1 MKMHK
6 KHIISLVTL
15 ACLAA
20 SSSVFAATPEA
31 NVPNPVKGDAGIQM
45 NRMRNYLERERV
57 NRQIA
62 EDRAAAKNKVKSE
75 AAKQAAPGEVITFEL
90 KKIVTDPSAV
100 LTDAELDIIIK
111 PYEGKQVQLNDIYA
125 IVDKIN
131 ALYNEKGYVTCR
143 AFLPP
148 QTITDGTVKLLL
160 VEGRTG
166 TATVSGN
173 KYTKAKYITNR
184 LHLAKGEIANIK
196 QLNKDLLLFNA
207 TNSTQLRIMMKAGA
221 EPGTTDYEITAY
233 EPKRDTWTIFEDNAG
248 SDTSGQYRTGLFFN
262 TKSLSGNCDALSLGT
277 VISEGTKAAN
287 VMYSRSLG
295 RSGTKM
301 NLLYSTNAVET
312 VKGEFA
318 DKIKGHANSYT
329 IGFIQPILVN
339 ETTRT
344 ELSLD
349 YNRQNSKTDWLI
361 PIRFNIVDD
370 KVQDV
375 TLGYALTNYGA
386 SHVFYQKHSY
396 VRGYYKKE
404 ADMGTGAEPSSSHFG
419 FYKFNALYQ
428 KLYKAGQM
436 WNIRAD
442 AQWSGDEGMVS
453 SRQYYIGGMYSVRG
467 YKENYLGGDSGFT
480 FSAEYAVP
488 VINRNTN
495 AFGFFDYGHVYSNAQ
510 SDEQK
515 DVLASVGLGV
525 RSTINQNL
533 SASLI
538 LGIPLQRHFM
548 TEDVSKTR
556 LHFIVSGQF

>member
-6 KHIISLVTL
+6 KHIASLITL
-15 ACLAA
+15 ACLSLSNVALAA
-20 SSSVFAATPEA
+20 PDNRIA
-31 NVPNPVKGDAGIQM
+31 NDAGIQM

-62 EDRAAAKNKVKSE
+62 EDRAAAKNKVESE
-75 AAKQAAPGEVITFEL
+75 AAKQTAPGEVITFEL
-90 KKIVTDPSAV
+90 KKIVTDASAV
-100 LTDAELDIIIK
+100 LTDAELDAIIK

-131 ALYNEKGYVTCR
+131 ALYNDKGYVTCR

-166 TATVSGN
+166 STIVNNN
-173 KYTKAKYITNR
+173 KYTKTKYITNR
-184 LHLAKGEIANIK
+184 MHLAKGEIANIK

-233 EPKRDTWTIFEDNAG
+233 EPMRDTWTIFEDNAG
-248 SDTSGQYRTGLFFN
+248 SDTSGEYRTGLFFN
-262 TKSLSGNCDALSLGT
+262 TKSLSGHCDALSLGT

-301 NLLYSTNAVET
+301 NLVYSTNAVEV
-312 VKGEFA
+312 VKGDYE
-318 DKIKGHANSYT
+318 DMIKGHANSYA
-329 IGFIQPILVN
+329 IGFTQPIVVN

-349 YNRQNSKTDWLI
+349 YNRQNSKTDFM
-361 PIRFNIVDD
+361 PAGTRFNIVDD
-370 KVQDV
+370 SVQDFS
-375 TLGYALTNYGA
+375 LGFAMTNYGA

-396 VRGYYKKE
+396 VRGYSE
-404 ADMGTGAEPSSSHFG
+404 SAPDMSAQNSQNFG
-419 FYKFNALYQ
+419 FYKFNAMYQ

-436 WNIRAD
+436 WSLRAD
-442 AQWSGDEGMVS
+442 AQWSGSEGMVS
-453 SRQYYIGGMYSVRG
+453 SRQFYMGGMYSVRG
-467 YKENYLGGDSGFT
+467 YKENYLGGDGGFT

-488 VINRNTN
+488 VINKNTS
-495 AFGFFDYGHVYSNAQ
+495 AFTFFDYGHVYGNGQ
-510 SDEQK
+510 SDDQHN
-515 DVLASVGLGV
+515 VLSSVGLGI
-525 RSTINQNL
+525 RSTINQYC

-538 LGIPLQRHFM
+538 LGIPLQREFSA
-548 TEDVSKTR
+548 EKVSKTR
-556 LHFIVSGQF
+556 LHFIVNGQF

>member
-6 KHIISLVTL
+6 NHIAALVTL
-15 ACLAA
+15 TCLAV
-20 SSSVFAATPEA
+20 SSTVFAATPEA

-62 EDRAAAKNKVKSE
+62 EDRAAAKNKVESE

-100 LTDAELDIIIK
+100 LTDAELDTIIK

-131 ALYNEKGYVTCR
+131 ALYNDKGYVTCR

-166 TATVSGN
+166 STIVNNN
-173 KYTKAKYITNR
+173 KYTKTKYITNR
-184 LHLAKGEIANIK
+184 MHLAKGEIANIK

-207 TNSTQLRIMMKAGA
+207 TNSTQLRIMMKAGT

-233 EPKRDTWTIFEDNAG
+233 EPMRDTWTIFEDNAG
-248 SDTSGQYRTGLFFN
+248 SDTSGEYRTGLFFN
-262 TKSLSGNCDALSLGT
+262 TKSLSGHCDALSLGT

-301 NLLYSTNAVET
+301 NLVYSTNAVEV
-312 VKGEFA
+312 VKGDYE
-318 DKIKGHANSYT
+318 DMIKGHANSYA
-329 IGFIQPILVN
+329 IGFTQPIVVN

-349 YNRQNSKTDWLI
+349 YNRQNSKTDFM
-361 PIRFNIVDD
+361 PAGTRFNIVDD
-370 KVQDV
+370 SVQDFS
-375 TLGYALTNYGA
+375 LGFAMTNYGA

-396 VRGYYKKE
+396 VRGYSE
-404 ADMGTGAEPSSSHFG
+404 STPDMSAQNSQNFG
-419 FYKFNALYQ
+419 FYKFNAMYQ

-436 WNIRAD
+436 WSLRAD
-442 AQWSGDEGMVS
+442 AQWSGSEGMVS
-453 SRQYYIGGMYSVRG
+453 SRQFYMGGMYSVRG

-488 VINRNTN
+488 VINKNTS
-495 AFGFFDYGHVYSNAQ
+495 AFTFFDYGHVYGNGQ
-510 SDEQK
+510 SDDQHN
-515 DVLASVGLGV
+515 VLSSVGLGI
-525 RSTINQNL
+525 RSTINQYC

-538 LGIPLQRHFM
+538 LGIPLQREFSA
-548 TEDVSKTR
+548 EKVSKTR

>member
-6 KHIISLVTL
+6 KHIASLITL
-15 ACLAA
+15 ACLSLSNVALAA
-20 SSSVFAATPEA
+20 PDNRIA
-31 NVPNPVKGDAGIQM
+31 NDAGIQM

-62 EDRAAAKNKVKSE
+62 EDRAAAKNKVERE
-75 AAKQAAPGEVITFEL
+75 AAKQTAPGEVITFEL
-90 KKIVTDPSAV
+90 KKIVTDASAV
-100 LTDAELDIIIK
+100 LTDAELDAIIK

-131 ALYNEKGYVTCR
+131 ALYNDKGYVTCR

-166 TATVSGN
+166 STIVNNN
-173 KYTKAKYITNR
+173 KYTKTKYITNR
-184 LHLAKGEIANIK
+184 MHLAKGEIANIK

-207 TNSTQLRIMMKAGA
+207 TNSTQLRIMMKAGT

-233 EPKRDTWTIFEDNAG
+233 EPMRDTWTIFEDNAG
-248 SDTSGQYRTGLFFN
+248 SDTSGEYRTGLFFN
-262 TKSLSGNCDALSLGT
+262 TKSLSGHCDALSLGT

-301 NLLYSTNAVET
+301 NLVYSTNAVEV
-312 VKGEFA
+312 VKGEYE
-318 DKIKGHANSYT
+318 DMIKGHANSYA
-329 IGFIQPILVN
+329 IGFTQPIVVN

-349 YNRQNSKTDWLI
+349 YNRQNSKTDFM
-361 PIRFNIVDD
+361 PAGTRFNIVDD
-370 KVQDV
+370 SVQDFS
-375 TLGYALTNYGA
+375 LGFAITNYGA

-396 VRGYYKKE
+396 VRGYSE
-404 ADMGTGAEPSSSHFG
+404 SAPDMSAQNSQNFG
-419 FYKFNALYQ
+419 FYKFNAMYQ

-436 WNIRAD
+436 WSLRAD
-442 AQWSGDEGMVS
+442 AQWSGSEGMVS
-453 SRQYYIGGMYSVRG
+453 SRQFYMGGMYSVRG
-467 YKENYLGGDSGFT
+467 YKENYLGGDGGFT

-488 VINRNTN
+488 VINKNTS
-495 AFGFFDYGHVYSNAQ
+495 AFTFFDYGHVYGNGQ
-510 SDEQK
+510 SDDQHN
-515 DVLASVGLGV
+515 VLSSVGLGI
-525 RSTINQNL
+525 RSTINQYC

-538 LGIPLQRHFM
+538 LGIPLQREFSA
-548 TEDVSKTR
+548 EKVSKTR
-556 LHFIVSGQF
+556 LHFIVNGQF

>member
-6 KHIISLVTL
+6 KHIASLITL
-15 ACLAA
+15 ACLSLSNVALAA
-20 SSSVFAATPEA
+20 PDNRIA
-31 NVPNPVKGDAGIQM
+31 NDAGIQM

-62 EDRAAAKNKVKSE
+62 EDRAAAKNKVESE
-75 AAKQAAPGEVITFEL
+75 AAKQTAPGEVITFEL
-90 KKIVTDPSAV
+90 KKIVTDASAV
-100 LTDAELDIIIK
+100 LTDAELDAIIK

-131 ALYNEKGYVTCR
+131 ALYNDKGYVTCR

-166 TATVSGN
+166 STIVNNN
-173 KYTKAKYITNR
+173 KYTKTKYITNR
-184 LHLAKGEIANIK
+184 MHLAKGEIANIK

-233 EPKRDTWTIFEDNAG
+233 EPMRDTWTIFEDNAG
-248 SDTSGQYRTGLFFN
+248 SDTSGEYRTGLFFN
-262 TKSLSGNCDALSLGT
+262 TKSLSGHCDALSLGT

-301 NLLYSTNAVET
+301 NLVYSTNAVEV
-312 VKGEFA
+312 VKGEYE
-318 DKIKGHANSYT
+318 DMIKGHANSYA
-329 IGFIQPILVN
+329 IGFTQPIVVN

-349 YNRQNSKTDWLI
+349 YNRQNSKTDFM
-361 PIRFNIVDD
+361 PAGTRFNIVDD
-370 KVQDV
+370 SVQDFS
-375 TLGYALTNYGA
+375 LGFAMTNYGA

-396 VRGYYKKE
+396 VRGYSE
-404 ADMGTGAEPSSSHFG
+404 SAPDMSAQNSQNFG
-419 FYKFNALYQ
+419 FYKFNAMYQ

-436 WNIRAD
+436 WSLRAD
-442 AQWSGDEGMVS
+442 AQWSGSEGMVS
-453 SRQYYIGGMYSVRG
+453 SRQFYMGGMYSVRG
-467 YKENYLGGDSGFT
+467 YKENYLGGDGGFT

-488 VINRNTN
+488 VINKNTS
-495 AFGFFDYGHVYSNAQ
+495 AFTFFDYGHVYGNGQ
-510 SDEQK
+510 SDDQHN
-515 DVLASVGLGV
+515 VLSSVGLGI
-525 RSTINQNL
+525 RSTINQYC

-538 LGIPLQRHFM
+538 LGIPLQREFSA
-548 TEDVSKTR
+548 EKVSKTR
-556 LHFIVSGQF
+556 LHFIVNGQF

>member
-6 KHIISLVTL
+6 KHIASLITL
-15 ACLAA
+15 ACLSLSNVALAA
-20 SSSVFAATPEA
+20 PDNRIA
-31 NVPNPVKGDAGIQM
+31 NDAGIQM

-62 EDRAAAKNKVKSE
+62 EDRAAAKNKVESE
-75 AAKQAAPGEVITFEL
+75 AAKQTAPGEVITFEL
-90 KKIVTDPSAV
+90 KKIVTDASAV
-100 LTDAELDIIIK
+100 LTDAELDAIIK

-131 ALYNEKGYVTCR
+131 ALYNDKGYVTCR

-166 TATVSGN
+166 STIVNNN
-173 KYTKAKYITNR
+173 KYTKTKYITNR
-184 LHLAKGEIANIK
+184 MHLAKGEIANIK

-207 TNSTQLRIMMKAGA
+207 TNSTQLRIMMKAGT

-233 EPKRDTWTIFEDNAG
+233 EPMRDTWTIFEDNAG
-248 SDTSGQYRTGLFFN
+248 SDTSGEYRTGLFFN
-262 TKSLSGNCDALSLGT
+262 TKSLSGHCDALSLGT

-301 NLLYSTNAVET
+301 NLVYSTNAVEV
-312 VKGEFA
+312 VKGDYE
-318 DKIKGHANSYT
+318 DMIKGHANSYA
-329 IGFIQPILVN
+329 IGFTQPIVVN

-349 YNRQNSKTDWLI
+349 YNRQNSKTDFM
-361 PIRFNIVDD
+361 PAGTRFNIVDD
-370 KVQDV
+370 SVQDFS
-375 TLGYALTNYGA
+375 LGFAVTNYGA

-396 VRGYYKKE
+396 VRGYSE
-404 ADMGTGAEPSSSHFG
+404 SAPDMSAQNSQNFG
-419 FYKFNALYQ
+419 FYKFNAMYQ

-436 WNIRAD
+436 WSLRAD
-442 AQWSGDEGMVS
+442 AQWSGSEGMVS
-453 SRQYYIGGMYSVRG
+453 SRQFYMGGMYSVRG

-488 VINRNTN
+488 VINKNTS
-495 AFGFFDYGHVYSNAQ
+495 AFTFFDYGHVYGNGQ
-510 SDEQK
+510 SDDQHN
-515 DVLASVGLGV
+515 VLSSVGLGI
-525 RSTINQNL
+525 RSTINQYC

-538 LGIPLQRHFM
+538 LGIPLQREFSA
-548 TEDVSKTR
+548 EKVSKTR
-556 LHFIVSGQF
+556 LHFIVNGQF

>member
-6 KHIISLVTL
+6 KHIASLITL
-15 ACLAA
+15 ACLSLSNVALAA
-20 SSSVFAATPEA
+20 PDNRIA
-31 NVPNPVKGDAGIQM
+31 NDAGIQM

-62 EDRAAAKNKVKSE
+62 EDRAAAKNKVESE
-75 AAKQAAPGEVITFEL
+75 AAKQTAPGEVITFEL
-90 KKIVTDPSAV
+90 KKIVTDASAV
-100 LTDAELDIIIK
+100 LTDAELDAIIK

-131 ALYNEKGYVTCR
+131 ALYNDKGYVTCR

-166 TATVSGN
+166 STIVNNN
-173 KYTKAKYITNR
+173 KYTKTKYITNR
-184 LHLAKGEIANIK
+184 MHLAKGEIANIK

-207 TNSTQLRIMMKAGA
+207 TNSTQLRIMMKAGT

-233 EPKRDTWTIFEDNAG
+233 EPMRDTWTIFEDNAG
-248 SDTSGQYRTGLFFN
+248 SDTSGEYRTGLFFN
-262 TKSLSGNCDALSLGT
+262 TKSLSGHCDALSLGT

-301 NLLYSTNAVET
+301 NLVYSTNAVEV
-312 VKGEFA
+312 VKGDYE
-318 DKIKGHANSYT
+318 DMIKGHANSYA
-329 IGFIQPILVN
+329 IGFTQPIVVN

-349 YNRQNSKTDWLI
+349 YNRQNSKTDFM
-361 PIRFNIVDD
+361 PAGTRFNIVDD
-370 KVQDV
+370 SVQDFS
-375 TLGYALTNYGA
+375 LGFAMTNYGS
-386 SHVFYQKHSY
+386 SHVLYQKHSY
-396 VRGYYKKE
+396 VRGYSE
-404 ADMGTGAEPSSSHFG
+404 STPDMSAQNSQNFG
-419 FYKFNALYQ
+419 FYKFNAMYQ

-436 WNIRAD
+436 WSLRAD
-442 AQWSGDEGMVS
+442 AQWSGSEGMVS
-453 SRQYYIGGMYSVRG
+453 SRQFYMGGMYSVRG
-467 YKENYLGGDSGFT
+467 YKENYLGGDGGFT

-488 VINRNTN
+488 VINKNTS
-495 AFGFFDYGHVYSNAQ
+495 AFTFFDYGHVYGNGQ
-510 SDEQK
+510 SDDQHN
-515 DVLASVGLGV
+515 VLSSVGLGI
-525 RSTINQNL
+525 RSTINQYC

-538 LGIPLQRHFM
+538 LGIPLQREFSA
-548 TEDVSKTR
+548 EKVSKTR
-556 LHFIVSGQF
+556 LHFIVNGQF

>member
-6 KHIISLVTL
+6 KHIASLITL
-15 ACLAA
+15 ACLSLSNVALAA
-20 SSSVFAATPEA
+20 PDNRIA
-31 NVPNPVKGDAGIQM
+31 NDAGIQM

-62 EDRAAAKNKVKSE
+62 EDRAAAKNKVESE
-75 AAKQAAPGEVITFEL
+75 AAKQTAPGEVITFEL
-90 KKIVTDPSAV
+90 KKIVTDASAV
-100 LTDAELDIIIK
+100 LTDAELDAIIK

-131 ALYNEKGYVTCR
+131 ALYNDKGYVTCR

-166 TATVSGN
+166 STIVNNN
-173 KYTKAKYITNR
+173 KYTKTKYITNR
-184 LHLAKGEIANIK
+184 MHLAKGEIANIK

-207 TNSTQLRIMMKAGA
+207 TNSTQLRIMMKAGT

-301 NLLYSTNAVET
+301 NLVYSTNAVEV
-312 VKGEFA
+312 VKGEYE
-318 DKIKGHANSYT
+318 DMIKGHANSYA
-329 IGFIQPILVN
+329 IGFTQPIVVN

-349 YNRQNSKTDWLI
+349 YNRQNSKTDFM
-361 PIRFNIVDD
+361 PAGTRFNIVDD
-370 KVQDV
+370 SVQDFS
-375 TLGYALTNYGA
+375 LGFAITNYGA

-396 VRGYYKKE
+396 VRGYSE
-404 ADMGTGAEPSSSHFG
+404 STPDMSAQNSQNFG
-419 FYKFNALYQ
+419 FYKFNAMYQ

-436 WNIRAD
+436 WSLRAD
-442 AQWSGDEGMVS
+442 AQWSGSEGMVS
-453 SRQYYIGGMYSVRG
+453 SRQFYMGGMYSVRG

-488 VINRNTN
+488 VINKNTS
-495 AFGFFDYGHVYSNAQ
+495 AFTFFDYGHVYGNGQ
-510 SDEQK
+510 SDDQHN
-515 DVLASVGLGV
+515 VLSSVGLGI
-525 RSTINQNL
+525 RSTINQYC

-538 LGIPLQRHFM
+538 LGIPLQREFSA
-548 TEDVSKTR
+548 EKVSKTR

>member
-6 KHIISLVTL
+6 KHIASLITL
-15 ACLAA
+15 ACLSLSNVALAA
-20 SSSVFAATPEA
+20 PDNRIA
-31 NVPNPVKGDAGIQM
+31 NDAGIQM

-62 EDRAAAKNKVKSE
+62 EDRAAAKNKVESE
-75 AAKQAAPGEVITFEL
+75 AAKQTAPGEVITFEL
-90 KKIVTDPSAV
+90 KKIVTDASAV
-100 LTDAELDIIIK
+100 LTDAELDAIIK

-131 ALYNEKGYVTCR
+131 ALYNDKGYVTCR

-166 TATVSGN
+166 STIVNNN
-173 KYTKAKYITNR
+173 KYTKTKYITNR
-184 LHLAKGEIANIK
+184 MHLAKGEIANIK

-207 TNSTQLRIMMKAGA
+207 TNSTQLRIMMKAGT

-233 EPKRDTWTIFEDNAG
+233 EPMRDTWTIFEDNAG
-248 SDTSGQYRTGLFFN
+248 SDTSGEYRTGLFFN

-301 NLLYSTNAVET
+301 NLMYSTNAVEV
-312 VKGEFA
+312 VKGDYE
-318 DKIKGHANSYT
+318 DMIKGHANSYA
-329 IGFIQPILVN
+329 IGFTQPIVVN

-349 YNRQNSKTDWLI
+349 YNRQNSKTDFM
-361 PIRFNIVDD
+361 PAGTRFNIVDD
-370 KVQDV
+370 SVQDFS
-375 TLGYALTNYGA
+375 LGFAITNYGA

-396 VRGYYKKE
+396 VRGYSE
-404 ADMGTGAEPSSSHFG
+404 SAPDMSAQNSQNFG
-419 FYKFNALYQ
+419 FYKFNAMYQ

-436 WNIRAD
+436 WSLRAD
-442 AQWSGDEGMVS
+442 AQWSGSEGMVS
-453 SRQYYIGGMYSVRG
+453 SRQFYMGGMYSVRG
-467 YKENYLGGDSGFT
+467 YKENYLGGDGGFT

-488 VINRNTN
+488 VINKNTS
-495 AFGFFDYGHVYSNAQ
+495 AFTFFDYGHVYGNGQ
-510 SDEQK
+510 SDDQHN
-515 DVLASVGLGV
+515 VLSSVGLGI
-525 RSTINQNL
+525 RSTINQYC

-538 LGIPLQRHFM
+538 LGIPLQREFSA
-548 TEDVSKTR
+548 EKVSKTR

>member
-6 KHIISLVTL
+6 KHIASLITL
-15 ACLAA
+15 ACLSLSNVALAA
-20 SSSVFAATPEA
+20 PDNRIA
-31 NVPNPVKGDAGIQM
+31 NDAGIQM

-62 EDRAAAKNKVKSE
+62 EDRAAAKNKVESE
-75 AAKQAAPGEVITFEL
+75 AAKQTAPGEVITFEL
-90 KKIVTDPSAV
+90 KKIVTDASAV
-100 LTDAELDIIIK
+100 LTDAELDAIIK

-131 ALYNEKGYVTCR
+131 ALYNDKGYVTCR

-166 TATVSGN
+166 STIVNNN
-173 KYTKAKYITNR
+173 KYTKTKYITNR
-184 LHLAKGEIANIK
+184 MHLAKGEIANIK
-196 QLNKDLLLFNA
+196 RLNKDLLLFNA
-207 TNSTQLRIMMKAGA
+207 TNSTQLRIMMKAGT

-233 EPKRDTWTIFEDNAG
+233 EPMRDTWTIFEDNAG
-248 SDTSGQYRTGLFFN
+248 SDTSGEYRTGLFFN
-262 TKSLSGNCDALSLGT
+262 TKSLSGHCDALSLGT

-301 NLLYSTNAVET
+301 NLVYSTNAVEV
-312 VKGEFA
+312 VKGEYE
-318 DKIKGHANSYT
+318 DMIKGHANSYA
-329 IGFIQPILVN
+329 IGFTQPIVVN

-349 YNRQNSKTDWLI
+349 YNRQNSKTDFM
-361 PIRFNIVDD
+361 PAGTRFNIVDD
-370 KVQDV
+370 SVQDFS
-375 TLGYALTNYGA
+375 LGFAMTNYGA

-396 VRGYYKKE
+396 VRGYSE
-404 ADMGTGAEPSSSHFG
+404 STPDMSAQNSQNFG
-419 FYKFNALYQ
+419 FYKFNAMYQ

-436 WNIRAD
+436 WSLRAD
-442 AQWSGDEGMVS
+442 AQWSGSEGMVS
-453 SRQYYIGGMYSVRG
+453 SRQFYMGGMYSVRG
-467 YKENYLGGDSGFT
+467 YKENYLGGDGGFT

-488 VINRNTN
+488 VINKNTS
-495 AFGFFDYGHVYSNAQ
+495 AFTFFDYGHVYGNGQ
-510 SDEQK
+510 SDDQHN
-515 DVLASVGLGV
+515 VLSSVGLGI
-525 RSTINQNL
+525 RSTINQYC

-538 LGIPLQRHFM
+538 LGIPLQREFFA
-548 TEDVSKTR
+548 EKVSKTR
-556 LHFIVSGQF
+556 LHFIVNGQF

>member
-6 KHIISLVTL
+6 KHIASLITL
-15 ACLAA
+15 ACLSLSNVALAA
-20 SSSVFAATPEA
+20 PDNRIA
-31 NVPNPVKGDAGIQM
+31 NDAGIQM

-62 EDRAAAKNKVKSE
+62 EDRAAAKNKVESE
-75 AAKQAAPGEVITFEL
+75 AAKQTAPGEVITFEL
-90 KKIVTDPSAV
+90 KKIVTDASAV
-100 LTDAELDIIIK
+100 LTDAELDAIIK

-131 ALYNEKGYVTCR
+131 ALYNDKGYVTCR

-166 TATVSGN
+166 STIVNNN
-173 KYTKAKYITNR
+173 KYTKTKYITNR
-184 LHLAKGEIANIK
+184 MHLAKGEIANIK

-207 TNSTQLRIMMKAGA
+207 TNSTQLRIMMKAGT

-233 EPKRDTWTIFEDNAG
+233 EPMRDTWTIFEDNAG
-248 SDTSGQYRTGLFFN
+248 SDTSGEYRTGLFFN
-262 TKSLSGNCDALSLGT
+262 TKSLSGHCDALSLGT

-301 NLLYSTNAVET
+301 NLMYSTNAVEV
-312 VKGEFA
+312 VKGDYE
-318 DKIKGHANSYT
+318 DMIKGHANSYA
-329 IGFIQPILVN
+329 IGFTQPIVVN

-349 YNRQNSKTDWLI
+349 YNRQNSKTDFM
-361 PIRFNIVDD
+361 PAGTRFNIVDD
-370 KVQDV
+370 SVQDFS
-375 TLGYALTNYGA
+375 LGFAMTNYGA

-396 VRGYYKKE
+396 VRGYSE
-404 ADMGTGAEPSSSHFG
+404 SAPDMSAQNSQNFG
-419 FYKFNALYQ
+419 FYKFNAMYQ

-436 WNIRAD
+436 WSLRAD
-442 AQWSGDEGMVS
+442 AQWSGSEGMVS
-453 SRQYYIGGMYSVRG
+453 SRQFYMGGMYSVRG

-488 VINRNTN
+488 VINKNTS
-495 AFGFFDYGHVYSNAQ
+495 AFTFFDYGHVYGNGQ
-510 SDEQK
+510 SDDQHN
-515 DVLASVGLGV
+515 VLSSVGLGI
-525 RSTINQNL
+525 RSTINQYC
-533 SASLI
+533 SASLV
-538 LGIPLQRHFM
+538 LGIPLQREFSA
-548 TEDVSKTR
+548 EQVSKTR
-556 LHFIVSGQF
+556 LHFIVNGQF

>member
-6 KHIISLVTL
+6 KHIASLITL
-15 ACLAA
+15 ACLSLSNVALAA
-20 SSSVFAATPEA
+20 PDNRIA
-31 NVPNPVKGDAGIQM
+31 NDAGIQM

-62 EDRAAAKNKVKSE
+62 EDRAAAKNKVESE
-75 AAKQAAPGEVITFEL
+75 AAKQTAPGEVITFEL
-90 KKIVTDPSAV
+90 KKIVTDASAV
-100 LTDAELDIIIK
+100 LTDAELDAIIK

-131 ALYNEKGYVTCR
+131 ALYNDKGYVTCR

-166 TATVSGN
+166 STIVNNN
-173 KYTKAKYITNR
+173 KYTKTKYITNR
-184 LHLAKGEIANIK
+184 MHLAKGEIANIK

-207 TNSTQLRIMMKAGA
+207 TNSTQLRIMMKAGT

-233 EPKRDTWTIFEDNAG
+233 EPMRDTWTIFEDNAG
-248 SDTSGQYRTGLFFN
+248 SDTSGEYRTGLFFN
-262 TKSLSGNCDALSLGT
+262 TKSLSGHCDALSLGT

-301 NLLYSTNAVET
+301 NLVYSTNAVEV
-312 VKGEFA
+312 VKGDYE
-318 DKIKGHANSYT
+318 DMIKGHANSYA
-329 IGFIQPILVN
+329 IGFTQPIVVN
-339 ETTRT
+339 ETSRT

-349 YNRQNSKTDWLI
+349 YNRQNSKTDFM
-361 PIRFNIVDD
+361 PAGTRFNIVDD
-370 KVQDV
+370 SVQDFS
-375 TLGYALTNYGA
+375 LGFAMTNYGA

-396 VRGYYKKE
+396 VRGYSE
-404 ADMGTGAEPSSSHFG
+404 STPDMSAQNSQNFG
-419 FYKFNALYQ
+419 FYKFNAMYQ

-436 WNIRAD
+436 WSLRAD
-442 AQWSGDEGMVS
+442 AQWSGSEGMVS
-453 SRQYYIGGMYSVRG
+453 SRQFYMGGMYSVRG

-488 VINRNTN
+488 VINKNTS
-495 AFGFFDYGHVYSNAQ
+495 AFTFFDYGHVYGNGQ
-510 SDEQK
+510 SDDQHN
-515 DVLASVGLGV
+515 VLSSVGLGI
-525 RSTINQNL
+525 RSTINQYC

-538 LGIPLQRHFM
+538 LGIPLQREFSA
-548 TEDVSKTR
+548 EKVSKTR

>member
-6 KHIISLVTL
+6 KHIASLITL
-15 ACLAA
+15 ACLSLSNVALAA
-20 SSSVFAATPEA
+20 PDNRIA
-31 NVPNPVKGDAGIQM
+31 NDAGIQM

-62 EDRAAAKNKVKSE
+62 EDRAAAKNKVESE
-75 AAKQAAPGEVITFEL
+75 AAKQTAPGEVITFEL
-90 KKIVTDPSAV
+90 KKIVTDASAV
-100 LTDAELDIIIK
+100 LTDAELDAIIK

-131 ALYNEKGYVTCR
+131 ALYNDKGYVTCR

-166 TATVSGN
+166 STIVNNN
-173 KYTKAKYITNR
+173 KYTKTKYITNR
-184 LHLAKGEIANIK
+184 MHLAKGEIANIK

-207 TNSTQLRIMMKAGA
+207 TNSTQLRIMMKAGT

-233 EPKRDTWTIFEDNAG
+233 EPMRDTWTIFEDNAG

-301 NLLYSTNAVET
+301 NLMYSTNAVEV
-312 VKGEFA
+312 VKGDYE
-318 DKIKGHANSYT
+318 DMIKGHANSYA
-329 IGFIQPILVN
+329 IGFTQPIVVN

-349 YNRQNSKTDWLI
+349 YNRQNSKTDFM
-361 PIRFNIVDD
+361 PAGTRFNIVDD
-370 KVQDV
+370 SVQDFS
-375 TLGYALTNYGA
+375 LGFAITNYGA

-396 VRGYYKKE
+396 VRGYSE
-404 ADMGTGAEPSSSHFG
+404 SAPDMSAQNSQNFG
-419 FYKFNALYQ
+419 FYKFNAMYQ

-436 WNIRAD
+436 WSLRAD
-442 AQWSGDEGMVS
+442 AQWSGSEGMVS
-453 SRQYYIGGMYSVRG
+453 SRQFYMGGMYSVRG
-467 YKENYLGGDSGFT
+467 YKENYLGGDGGFT

-488 VINRNTN
+488 VINKNTS
-495 AFGFFDYGHVYSNAQ
+495 AFTFFDYGHVYGNGQ
-510 SDEQK
+510 SDDQHN
-515 DVLASVGLGV
+515 VLSSVGLGI
-525 RSTINQNL
+525 RSTINQYC

-538 LGIPLQRHFM
+538 LGIPLQREFSA
-548 TEDVSKTR
+548 EKVSKTR

>member
-6 KHIISLVTL
+6 KHIASLITL
-15 ACLAA
+15 ACLSLSNVALAA
-20 SSSVFAATPEA
+20 PDNRIA
-31 NVPNPVKGDAGIQM
+31 NDAGIQM

-62 EDRAAAKNKVKSE
+62 EDRAAAKNKVERE
-75 AAKQAAPGEVITFEL
+75 AAKQTAPGEVITFEL
-90 KKIVTDPSAV
+90 KKIVTDASAV
-100 LTDAELDIIIK
+100 LTDAELDAIIK

-131 ALYNEKGYVTCR
+131 ALYNDKGYVTCR

-166 TATVSGN
+166 STIVNNN
-173 KYTKAKYITNR
+173 KYTKTKYITNR
-184 LHLAKGEIANIK
+184 MHLAKGEIANIK

-207 TNSTQLRIMMKAGA
+207 TNSTQLRIMMKAGT

-233 EPKRDTWTIFEDNAG
+233 EPMRDTWTIFEDNAG
-248 SDTSGQYRTGLFFN
+248 SDTSGEYRTGLFFN
-262 TKSLSGNCDALSLGT
+262 TKSLSGHCDALSLGT

-301 NLLYSTNAVET
+301 NLVYSTNAVEV
-312 VKGEFA
+312 VKGDYE
-318 DKIKGHANSYT
+318 DMIKGHANSYA
-329 IGFIQPILVN
+329 IGFTQPILVN

-349 YNRQNSKTDWLI
+349 YNRQNSKTDFM
-361 PIRFNIVDD
+361 PAGTRFNIVDD
-370 KVQDV
+370 SVQDFS
-375 TLGYALTNYGA
+375 LGFAMTNYGA

-396 VRGYYKKE
+396 VRGYSE
-404 ADMGTGAEPSSSHFG
+404 STPNMSAQNSQNFG
-419 FYKFNALYQ
+419 FYKFNAMYQ

-436 WNIRAD
+436 WSLRAD
-442 AQWSGDEGMVS
+442 AQWSGSEGMVS
-453 SRQYYIGGMYSVRG
+453 SRQFYMGGMYSVRG

-488 VINRNTN
+488 VINKNTN
-495 AFGFFDYGHVYSNAQ
+495 AFGFFDYGHVYGNGQ
-510 SDEQK
+510 SDDQHN
-515 DVLASVGLGV
+515 VLSSVGLGI
-525 RSTINQNL
+525 RSTINQYC

-538 LGIPLQRHFM
+538 LGIPLQREFSA
-548 TEDVSKTR
+548 EKVSKTR

>member
-6 KHIISLVTL
+6 KHIASLITL
-15 ACLAA
+15 ACLSLSNVALAA
-20 SSSVFAATPEA
+20 PDNRIA
-31 NVPNPVKGDAGIQM
+31 NDAGIQM

-62 EDRAAAKNKVKSE
+62 EDRAAAKNKVESE
-75 AAKQAAPGEVITFEL
+75 AAKQTAPGEVITFEL
-90 KKIVTDPSAV
+90 KKIVTDASAV
-100 LTDAELDIIIK
+100 LTDAELDAIIK

-131 ALYNEKGYVTCR
+131 ALYNDKGYVTCR

-166 TATVSGN
+166 STIVNNN
-173 KYTKAKYITNR
+173 KYTKTKYITNR
-184 LHLAKGEIANIK
+184 MHLAKGEIANIK

-207 TNSTQLRIMMKAGA
+207 TNSTQLRIMMKAGT

-233 EPKRDTWTIFEDNAG
+233 EPMRDTWTIFEDNAG
-248 SDTSGQYRTGLFFN
+248 SDTSGEYRTGLFFN
-262 TKSLSGNCDALSLGT
+262 TKSLSGHCDALSLGT

-301 NLLYSTNAVET
+301 NLVYSTNAVEV
-312 VKGEFA
+312 VKGDYE
-318 DKIKGHANSYT
+318 DMIKGHANSYA
-329 IGFIQPILVN
+329 IGFTQPIVVN

-349 YNRQNSKTDWLI
+349 YNRQNSKTDFM
-361 PIRFNIVDD
+361 PAGTRFNIVDD
-370 KVQDV
+370 SVQDFS
-375 TLGYALTNYGA
+375 LGFAMTNYGA

-396 VRGYYKKE
+396 VRGYSE
-404 ADMGTGAEPSSSHFG
+404 SAPDMSAQNSQNFG
-419 FYKFNALYQ
+419 FYKFNAMYQ

-436 WNIRAD
+436 WSLRAD
-442 AQWSGDEGMVS
+442 AQWSGSEGMVS
-453 SRQYYIGGMYSVRG
+453 SRQFYMGGMYSVRG

-488 VINRNTN
+488 VINKNTS
-495 AFGFFDYGHVYSNAQ
+495 AFTFFDYGHVYGNGQ
-510 SDEQK
+510 SDDQHN
-515 DVLASVGLGV
+515 VLSSVGLGI
-525 RSTINQNL
+525 RSTINQYC

-538 LGIPLQRHFM
+538 LGIPLQREFSA
-548 TEDVSKTR
+548 EKVSKTR
-556 LHFIVSGQF
+556 LHFIVNGQF

>member
-6 KHIISLVTL
+6 KHIASLITL
-15 ACLAA
+15 ACLSLSNVALAA
-20 SSSVFAATPEA
+20 PDNRIA
-31 NVPNPVKGDAGIQM
+31 NDAGIQM

-62 EDRAAAKNKVKSE
+62 EDRAAAKNKVESE
-75 AAKQAAPGEVITFEL
+75 AAKQTAPGEVITFEL
-90 KKIVTDPSAV
+90 KKIVTDASAV
-100 LTDAELDIIIK
+100 LTDAELDAIIK

-131 ALYNEKGYVTCR
+131 ALYNDKGYVTCR

-166 TATVSGN
+166 STIVNNN
-173 KYTKAKYITNR
+173 KYTKTKYITNR
-184 LHLAKGEIANIK
+184 MHLAKGEIANIK

-207 TNSTQLRIMMKAGA
+207 TNSTQLRIMMKAGT

-233 EPKRDTWTIFEDNAG
+233 EPMRDTWTIFEDNAG
-248 SDTSGQYRTGLFFN
+248 SDTSGEYRTGLFFN
-262 TKSLSGNCDALSLGT
+262 TKSLSGHCDALSLGT

-301 NLLYSTNAVET
+301 NLVYSTNAVEV
-312 VKGEFA
+312 VKGEYE
-318 DKIKGHANSYT
+318 DMIKGHANSYA
-329 IGFIQPILVN
+329 IGFTQPIVVN

-349 YNRQNSKTDWLI
+349 YNRQNSKTDFM
-361 PIRFNIVDD
+361 PAGTRFNIADD
-370 KVQDV
+370 SVQDFS
-375 TLGYALTNYGA
+375 LGFAMTNYGA

-396 VRGYYKKE
+396 VRGYSE
-404 ADMGTGAEPSSSHFG
+404 SAPDMSAQNSQNFG
-419 FYKFNALYQ
+419 FYKFNAMYQ

-436 WNIRAD
+436 WSLRAD
-442 AQWSGDEGMVS
+442 AQWSGSEGMVS
-453 SRQYYIGGMYSVRG
+453 SRQFYMGGMYSVRG
-467 YKENYLGGDSGFT
+467 YKENYLGGDGGFT

-488 VINRNTN
+488 VINKNTS
-495 AFGFFDYGHVYSNAQ
+495 AFTFFDYGHVYGNGQ
-510 SDEQK
+510 SDDQHN
-515 DVLASVGLGV
+515 VLSSVGLGI
-525 RSTINQNL
+525 RSTINQYC

-538 LGIPLQRHFM
+538 LGIPLQREFFA
-548 TEDVSKTR
+548 EKVSKTR
-556 LHFIVSGQF
+556 LHFIVNGQF

>member
-6 KHIISLVTL
+6 KHIASLITL
-15 ACLAA
+15 ACLSLSNVALAA
-20 SSSVFAATPEA
+20 PDNRIA
-31 NVPNPVKGDAGIQM
+31 NDAGIQM

-62 EDRAAAKNKVKSE
+62 EDRAAAKNKVESE
-75 AAKQAAPGEVITFEL
+75 AAKQTAPGEVITFEL
-90 KKIVTDPSAV
+90 KKIVTDASAV
-100 LTDAELDIIIK
+100 LTDAELDAIIK

-131 ALYNEKGYVTCR
+131 ALYNDKGYVTCR

-166 TATVSGN
+166 STIVNNN
-173 KYTKAKYITNR
+173 KYTKTKYITNR
-184 LHLAKGEIANIK
+184 MHLAKGEIANIK

-207 TNSTQLRIMMKAGA
+207 TNSTQLRIMMKAGT

-233 EPKRDTWTIFEDNAG
+233 EPMRDTWTIFEDNAG

-301 NLLYSTNAVET
+301 NLVYSTNAVEV
-312 VKGEFA
+312 VKGEYE
-318 DKIKGHANSYT
+318 DMIKGHANSYA
-329 IGFIQPILVN
+329 IGFTQPIVVN

-349 YNRQNSKTDWLI
+349 YNRQNSKTDFM
-361 PIRFNIVDD
+361 PAGTRFNIVDD
-370 KVQDV
+370 SVQDFS
-375 TLGYALTNYGA
+375 LGFAMTNYGA

-396 VRGYYKKE
+396 VRGYSE
-404 ADMGTGAEPSSSHFG
+404 SAPDMSAQNSQNFG
-419 FYKFNALYQ
+419 FYKFNAMYQ

-436 WNIRAD
+436 WSLRAD
-442 AQWSGDEGMVS
+442 AQWSGSEGMVS
-453 SRQYYIGGMYSVRG
+453 SRQFYMGGMYSVRG

-488 VINRNTN
+488 VINKNTS
-495 AFGFFDYGHVYSNAQ
+495 AFTFFDYGHVYGNGQ
-510 SDEQK
+510 SDDQHN
-515 DVLASVGLGV
+515 VLSSVGLGI
-525 RSTINQNL
+525 RSTINQYC
-533 SASLI
+533 SASLV
-538 LGIPLQRHFM
+538 LGIPLQREFSA
-548 TEDVSKTR
+548 EQVSKTR
-556 LHFIVSGQF
+556 LHFIVNGQF

>member
-6 KHIISLVTL
+6 KHIASLITL
-15 ACLAA
+15 ACLSLSNVALAA
-20 SSSVFAATPEA
+20 PDNRIA
-31 NVPNPVKGDAGIQM
+31 NDAGIQM

-62 EDRAAAKNKVKSE
+62 EDRAAAKNKVESE
-75 AAKQAAPGEVITFEL
+75 AAKQTAPGEVITFEL
-90 KKIVTDPSAV
+90 KKIVTDASAV
-100 LTDAELDIIIK
+100 LTDAELDAIIK

-148 QTITDGTVKLLL
+148 QTITEGTLKLLL

-166 TATVSGN
+166 TATVNGN

-207 TNSTQLRIMMKAGA
+207 TNSTQLRIMMKAGTK
-221 EPGTTDYEITAY
+221 PGTTDYEITAY

-248 SDTSGQYRTGLFFN
+248 SDTSGEYRTGLFFN
-262 TKSLSGNCDALSLGT
+262 TKSLSGHCDALSLGT

-301 NLLYSTNAVET
+301 NLVYSTNAVEV
-312 VKGEFA
+312 VKGEYE
-318 DKIKGHANSYT
+318 DMIKGHANSYA
-329 IGFIQPILVN
+329 IGFTQPIVVN

-349 YNRQNSKTDWLI
+349 YNRQNSKTDFM
-361 PIRFNIVDD
+361 PAGTRFNIVDD
-370 KVQDV
+370 SVQDFS
-375 TLGYALTNYGA
+375 LGFAITNYGA

-396 VRGYYKKE
+396 VRGYSE
-404 ADMGTGAEPSSSHFG
+404 SAPDMSAQNSQNFG
-419 FYKFNALYQ
+419 FYKFNAMYQ

-436 WNIRAD
+436 WSLRAD
-442 AQWSGDEGMVS
+442 AQWSGSEGMVS
-453 SRQYYIGGMYSVRG
+453 SRQFYMGGMYSVRG
-467 YKENYLGGDSGFT
+467 YKENYLGGDGGFT

-488 VINRNTN
+488 VINKNTS
-495 AFGFFDYGHVYSNAQ
+495 AFTFFDYGHVYGNGQ
-510 SDEQK
+510 SDDQHN
-515 DVLASVGLGV
+515 VLSSVGLGI
-525 RSTINQNL
+525 RSTINQYC

-538 LGIPLQRHFM
+538 LGIPLQREFSA
-548 TEDVSKTR
+548 EKVSKTR
-556 LHFIVSGQF
+556 LHFIVNGQF

>member
-6 KHIISLVTL
+6 KHIASLITL
-15 ACLAA
+15 ACLSLSNVALAA
-20 SSSVFAATPEA
+20 PDNRIA
-31 NVPNPVKGDAGIQM
+31 NDAGIQM

-62 EDRAAAKNKVKSE
+62 EDRAAAKNKVESE
-75 AAKQAAPGEVITFEL
+75 AAKQTVPGEVITFEL
-90 KKIVTDPSAV
+90 KKIVTDASAV
-100 LTDAELDIIIK
+100 LTDAELDAIIK

-131 ALYNEKGYVTCR
+131 ALYNDKGYVTCR

-166 TATVSGN
+166 STIVNNN
-173 KYTKAKYITNR
+173 KYTKTKYITNR
-184 LHLAKGEIANIK
+184 MHLAKGEIANIK

-207 TNSTQLRIMMKAGA
+207 TNSTQLRIMMKAGT

-233 EPKRDTWTIFEDNAG
+233 EPMRDTWTIFEDNAG
-248 SDTSGQYRTGLFFN
+248 SDTSGEYRTGLFFN
-262 TKSLSGNCDALSLGT
+262 TKSLSGHCDALSLGT

-301 NLLYSTNAVET
+301 NLVYSTNAVEV
-312 VKGEFA
+312 VKGDYE
-318 DKIKGHANSYT
+318 DMIKGHANSYA
-329 IGFIQPILVN
+329 IGFTQPIVVN

-349 YNRQNSKTDWLI
+349 YNRQNSKTDFM
-361 PIRFNIVDD
+361 PAGTRFNIVDD
-370 KVQDV
+370 SVQDFS
-375 TLGYALTNYGA
+375 LGFAITNYGA

-396 VRGYYKKE
+396 VRGYSE
-404 ADMGTGAEPSSSHFG
+404 SAPDMSAQNSQNFG
-419 FYKFNALYQ
+419 FYKFNAMYQ

-436 WNIRAD
+436 WSLRAD
-442 AQWSGDEGMVS
+442 AQWSGSEGMVS
-453 SRQYYIGGMYSVRG
+453 SRQFYMGGMYSVRG
-467 YKENYLGGDSGFT
+467 YKENYLGGDGGFT

-488 VINRNTN
+488 VINKNTS
-495 AFGFFDYGHVYSNAQ
+495 AFTFFDYGHVYGNGQ
-510 SDEQK
+510 SDDQHN
-515 DVLASVGLGV
+515 VLSSVGLGI
-525 RSTINQNL
+525 RSTINQYC

-538 LGIPLQRHFM
+538 LGIPLQREFSA
-548 TEDVSKTR
+548 EKVSKTR
-556 LHFIVSGQF
+556 LHFIVNGQF

>member
-6 KHIISLVTL
+6 KHIASLITL
-15 ACLAA
+15 ACLSLSNVALAA
-20 SSSVFAATPEA
+20 PDNRIA
-31 NVPNPVKGDAGIQM
+31 NDAGIQM

-62 EDRAAAKNKVKSE
+62 EDRAAAKNKVESE
-75 AAKQAAPGEVITFEL
+75 AAKQTAPGEVITFEL
-90 KKIVTDPSAV
+90 KKIVTDASAV
-100 LTDAELDIIIK
+100 LTDAELDAIIK

-131 ALYNEKGYVTCR
+131 ALYNDKGYVTCR

-166 TATVSGN
+166 STIVNNN
-173 KYTKAKYITNR
+173 KYTKTKYITNR
-184 LHLAKGEIANIK
+184 MHLAKGEIANIK

-207 TNSTQLRIMMKAGA
+207 TNSTQLRIMMKAGT
-221 EPGTTDYEITAY
+221 EPGTTDYEIIAY
-233 EPKRDTWTIFEDNAG
+233 EPMRDTWTIFEDNAG
-248 SDTSGQYRTGLFFN
+248 SDTSGEYRTGLFFN
-262 TKSLSGNCDALSLGT
+262 TKSLSGHCDALSLGT

-301 NLLYSTNAVET
+301 NLVYSTNAVEV
-312 VKGEFA
+312 VKGEYE
-318 DKIKGHANSYT
+318 DMIKGHANSYA
-329 IGFIQPILVN
+329 IGFTQPIVVN

-349 YNRQNSKTDWLI
+349 YNRQNSKTDFM
-361 PIRFNIVDD
+361 PAGTRFNIVDD
-370 KVQDV
+370 SVQDFS
-375 TLGYALTNYGA
+375 LGFAITNYGA

-396 VRGYYKKE
+396 VRGYSE
-404 ADMGTGAEPSSSHFG
+404 STPDMSAQNSQNFG
-419 FYKFNALYQ
+419 FYKFNAMYQ

-436 WNIRAD
+436 WSLRAD
-442 AQWSGDEGMVS
+442 AQWSGSEGMVS
-453 SRQYYIGGMYSVRG
+453 SRQFYMGGMYSVRG

-488 VINRNTN
+488 VINKNTS
-495 AFGFFDYGHVYSNAQ
+495 AFTFFDYGHVYGNGQ
-510 SDEQK
+510 SDDQHN
-515 DVLASVGLGV
+515 VLSSVGLGI
-525 RSTINQNL
+525 RSTINQYC

-538 LGIPLQRHFM
+538 LGIPLQREFSA
-548 TEDVSKTR
+548 EKVSKTR